1 MNLAQKKIL
10 ILSYYWPPAG
20 GSGVQRWMYFAK
32 YLKQLGY
39 EPIIITVD
47 ETKASY
53 PVIDSSLIIETN
65 EIRVIKTSTREP
77 LRWYS
82 ILISGDSKKG
92 IPQGE
97 VKTSGLLAKL
107 LAFIRGNYFIPD
119 ARKGWIPFAVKE
131 AKKIL
136 KAERIDKLITTG
148 PPHSTHLAGLKLK
161 KQLDIKW
168 FPLSFRKNNL

>member
-1 MNLAQKKIL
+1 MTSAQKKIL
-10 ILSYYWPPAG
+10 IFSYYWPPAG

-53 PVIDSSLIIETN
+53 PVIDPSLIKETN

-82 ILISGDSKKG
+82 ILTVS
-92 IPQGE
+92 
-97 VKTSGLLAKL
+97 
-107 LAFIRGNYFIPD
+107 Y
-119 ARKGWIPFAVKE
+119 
-131 AKKIL
+131 
-136 KAERIDKLITTG
+136 
-148 PPHSTHLAGLKLK
+148 THLTLPT
-161 KQLDIKW
+161 IC
-168 FPLSFRKNNL
+168 SV